1 MSARTRLLA
10 LASTV
15 VLVSGLASGLAAAPV
30 GAASAIPLNGGQEP
44 AGGDPDGHGFFTYS
58 IDGTTFCWTV
68 SWENIAE
75 PVAGHVHVAPR
86 RQAGPVVI
94 DLNAD
99 GIGGPD
105 MSGCEEIST
114 ELAAAITADPKA
126 YYVNLHT
133 SEFPAGVIRGQ
144 LK

>member
-1 MSARTRLLA
+1 MSANTRLLA
-10 LASTV
+10 LASMV
-15 VLVSGLASGLAAAPV
+15 VLASGLAPAPADAAP
-30 GAASAIPLNGGQEP
+30 AIPLSGGQEP

-68 SWENIAE
+68 TWQNIDE
-75 PVAGHVHVAPR
+75 PLAGHVHVAPR
-86 RQAGPVVI
+86 RVAGPVVI

-99 GIGGPD
+99 GVGGPD
-105 MSGCEEIST
+105 PTGCQEISA

>member
-1 MSARTRLLA
+1 MSARTRLI
-10 LASTV
+10 T
-15 VLVSGLASGLAAAPV
+15 LAATLVLAIGIGPGLTPSSAAP
-30 GAASAIPLNGGQEP
+30 AIPLNGGQEP
-44 AGGDPDGHGFFTYS
+44 EGGDPDGHGFFTYS
-58 IDGTTFCWTV
+58 IDGTTFCWTL
-68 SWENIAE
+68 SWQDIAE
-75 PVAGHVHVAPR
+75 PLAGHVHVAPR
-86 RQAGPVVI
+86 RVPGPIVI

-99 GIGGPD
+99 GVGGPD
-105 MSGCEEIST
+105 MSGCRQISA